1 MLSAVLESFVRSIP
15 VAFLALVTVINPI
28 GTGFVLDAM
37 TEGIT
42 PESRKALA
50 RKIVMNCLG
59 IFLVVLILGNYLL
72 LFFGLS
78 LPVIRVGG
86 GLLLAAMG
94 WKMLNA
100 TDAPR
105 DDAETSPR
113 NPQDFFKQSFYPYT
127 FPVTAGPG
135 CIAVLFTLSAHH
147 SRSSPIDLVIAS
159 LSGTFVGLVG
169 VAIVIYFCYVYSS
182 VIEKKLGASGANALN
197 RIMAFIT
204 LCIGLQ
210 IVWAGVQELAKSL

>member
-1 MLSAVLESFVRSIP
+1 MLFSLFESLVAAIP
-15 VAFLALVTVINPI
+15 VSFLALVTVINPL

-37 TEGIT
+37 TEGI
-42 PESRKALA
+42 SADARKALG
-50 RKIVMNCLG
+50 RKIVVNSLG
-59 IFLVVLILGNYLL
+59 IFLVVLICGNYLL

-86 GLLLAAMG
+86 GLLLAVMG

-100 TDAPR
+100 TDTPKANGQVSAP
-105 DDAETSPR
+105 DT
-113 NPQDFFKQSFYPYT
+113 QDLLKQSFYPYT

-147 SRSSPIDLVIAS
+147 SSSPRIETTIAS
-159 LSGTFVGLVG
+159 LTGTFVGLIG
-169 VAIVIYFCYVYSS
+169 VAIVVYLCYVYSA
-182 VIEKKLGASGANALN
+182 VIAKKLGTSGASALN

-210 IVWAGVQELAKSL
+210 IVWAGVQGLAKSL

>member
-1 MLSAVLESFVRSIP
+1 MLFSLFESLVAAIP
-15 VAFLALVTVINPI
+15 VSFLALVTVINPL

-37 TEGIT
+37 TEGISADT
-42 PESRKALA
+42 RKALG
-50 RKIVMNCLG
+50 RKIVVNSLG
-59 IFLVVLILGNYLL
+59 IFLVVLICGNYLL

-86 GLLLAAMG
+86 GLLLAVMG

-100 TDAPR
+100 TDTPKASGQVSAP
-105 DDAETSPR
+105 DT
-113 NPQDFFKQSFYPYT
+113 QDLLKQSFYPYT

-147 SRSSPIDLVIAS
+147 SSSTRIETTIAS
-159 LSGTFVGLVG
+159 LTGTFVGLIG
-169 VAIVIYFCYVYSS
+169 VAIVVYLCYVYSA
-182 VIEKKLGASGANALN
+182 VIAKKLGTSGASALN

-210 IVWAGVQELAKSL
+210 IVWAGVQGLAKSL